1 MQAPYT
7 EGVNL
12 HPFPVGERSG
22 KEYQATYHPSNS
34 TDLRLM
40 DEHVPHMKDCLCY
53 KLFSVN
59 NITYER
65 IRLTLYM
72 PTRMFTSIVSKTI

>member
-1 MQAPYT
+1 MQAPYIKGEICT
-7 EGVNL
+7 PL
-12 HPFPVGERSG
+12 LLGERSG